1 MKTRIALP
9 MKKVLIMLTMVSI
22 AFAACKDKSKFVI
35 SGKFENATPKSQ
47 VYLYALDNA
56 NEKVLDSTVLSDK
69 GEFQFSNS
77 TPEVDF
83 FKIKIDKKEYILIAK
98 NGDAIKLEA
107 DITDKSLAY
116 KLSGAAEADKLEE
129 LNKTKNEFLAK
140 QAALEEQFEQ
150 TVASQPQNRDA
161 IINQMKPE
169 LIKVNDSLINY
180 ILKFAMDNTSSLSS
194 FYAINSLNPADY
206 ESEMIAYADKIKNNF
221 NQNTAVTNFLVRM
234 SKLKSVQV
242 GQIAPDFTMNTIDSK
257 SVKLSG
263 LRGKYVMLDF
273 WASWCQ
279 PCRLENPNV
288 VKMYHQ
294 YKDKNFTILSVS
306 LDKDAVA
313 WKQAVIADGLTWTH
327 ASELQDFESPTV
339 RMYQVEA
346 IPASFIL
353 DPSGK
358 IIAKNLRGED
368 LDVFLGKTL
377 R

>member
-1 MKTRIALP
+1 
-9 MKKVLIMLTMVSI
+9 MKKVVLMLAVIAI
-22 AFAACKDKSKFVI
+22 AFTACKDKTKFEI

-47 VYLYALDNA
+47 VYLYAVDNV
-56 NEKVLDSTVLSDK
+56 NEKAIDSTVLSDK
-69 GEFQFSNS
+69 GEFKFTNN
-77 TPEVDF
+77 TADVNF
-83 FKIKIDKKEYILIAK
+83 FKIKIDKSEYMLIAK
-98 NGDAIKLEA
+98 NGDAINLEA
-107 DITDKSLAY
+107 DLADKSLAY
-116 KLSGAAEADKLEE
+116 KLSGATEADKLEE
-129 LNKTKNEFLAK
+129 LNKTKNHYLAK
-140 QAALEEQFEQ
+140 QAALEATFEQ

-180 ILKFAMDNTSSLSS
+180 VLKFAMDNTSSLAS
-194 FYAINSLNPADY
+194 FYAISSLNPSEY
-206 ESEMIAYADKIKNNF
+206 EQQMIAYADKIKNNF
-221 NQNTAVTNFLVRM
+221 NQNTAVTSFLVRM
-234 SKLKSVQV
+234 TKLKSVQI
-242 GQIAPDFTMNTIDSK
+242 GQVAPDFTMNTIDSK
-257 SVKLSG
+257 TIKLSS

-279 PCRLENPNV
+279 PCRQENPNV
-288 VKMYHQ
+288 VKMYNK
-294 YKDKNFTILSVS
+294 YKSKNFTILSVS

-358 IIAKNLRGED
+358 IIAKNLRGDD
-368 LDVFLGKTL
+368 LDAFLGKTL